1 MRKPTRILAMCL
13 TAIMILSAMC
23 MPAFAA
29 ETEEKIQFVET
40 DENGNII
47 EIGELEYIEEVAEA
61 YANRKLARWPST
73 SYYNLANGP
82 TTISGGKSAY
92 VMSTKRFNANSSGR
106 LYYHSEVTDKNA
118 TLDIY
123 DINTDDYKGSFRL
136 TDQGDG
142 TFSKTGYITGLK
154 TSSSQYYSFGL
165 SCVTSSFSS
174 YYAAISW
181 TSL

>member
-1 MRKPTRILAMCL
+1 MKKLTKILALCL
-13 TAIMILSAMC
+13 AAIMTLSVTC
-23 MPAFAA
+23 IPAFAA
-29 ETEEKIQFVET
+29 GAEEKIQFVET

-47 EIGELEYIEEVAEA
+47 EVGELEYIEKVAEN
-61 YANRKLARWPST
+61 YANRKFARWPAT

-106 LYYHSEVTDKNA
+106 LYYYGEVTDKNA

-123 DINTDDYKGSFRL
+123 DITSDEYKGSFRL
-136 TDQGDG
+136 KDQGDG
-142 TFSKTGYITGLK
+142 TYSKSGYITGLT
-154 TSSSQYYSFGL
+154 TSSNQYYSFGL

-181 TSL
+181 SSL